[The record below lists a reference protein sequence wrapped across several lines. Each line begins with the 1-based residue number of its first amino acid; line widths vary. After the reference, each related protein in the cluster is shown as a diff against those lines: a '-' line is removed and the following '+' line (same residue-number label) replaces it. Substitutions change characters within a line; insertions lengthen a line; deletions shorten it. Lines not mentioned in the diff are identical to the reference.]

1 MGLHCH
7 VGSQVFN
14 AEGFKLAAERVLSLY
29 KRIHAELGVALPEL
43 DLGGGFGIPYME
55 YEEALDVDAVAR
67 DLLSAVDRTAEE
79 LDITPPF
86 VLVEPGRALV
96 AGSAVALYRVGT
108 VKDVETGHNEL
119 PIRRYLSVDGGMS
132 DNIRPAL
139 YESEY
144 DVRVVSGYTE
154 GKMVD
159 SRIVGFH
166 CESGD
171 ILVDERK
178 LPDDIQ
184 TGDLVAFAAS
194 GGYQYMMSS
203 RYNGAVRP
211 AVVATRVGNT
221 KPMLRRETIEDLLS
235 LEVD

>member
-1 MGLHCH
+1 M
-7 VGSQVFN
+7 
-14 AEGFKLAAERVLSLY
+14 
-29 KRIHAELGVALPEL
+29 
-43 DLGGGFGIPYME
+43 GGGFGIPYMP
-55 YEEALDVDAVAR
+55 YEEALNIDRVAQDMLR
-67 DLLSAVDRTAEE
+67 AVDQTAEE
-79 LDITPPF
+79 LDIKAPF
-86 VLVEPGRALV
+86 LLVEPGRSLV
-96 AGSAVALYRVGT
+96 AGSAVTVYRVGT
-108 VKDVETGHNEL
+108 VKDVETGKADL
-119 PIRRYLSVDGGMS
+119 PVRRYIFIDGGMS

-139 YESEY
+139 YGSEY
-144 DVRVVSGYTE
+144 DVRLVNRFSDGE
-154 GKMVD
+154 MVP

-171 ILVDERK
+171 ILLEEGE
-178 LPDDIQ
+178 LPNDIQ
-184 TGDLVAFAAS
+184 PGDLLAFAAT